1 MVCSS
6 SHPAILSAQ
15 SPNQL
20 NSYIM
25 LYAVVLGL
33 MYQGLKGPN
42 VPPLELKPTSP
53 KTPSI
58 RRIRLFEILPRVIIS
73 TG

>member
-1 MVCSS
+1 
-6 SHPAILSAQ
+6 
-15 SPNQL
+15 
-20 NSYIM
+20 M